1 MSAVATA
8 DSAQLITQ
16 GLAINILQGLLRRSA
31 GNKKGC
37 RSILLC

>member
-1 MSAVATA
+1 MPAVAA
-8 DSAQLITQ
+8 GDCAQLITQ

>member
-1 MSAVATA
+1 MPVVATA
-8 DSAQLITQ
+8 DAAQIITQ
-16 GLAINILQGLLRRSA
+16 GSFINILQGLLRRSA

>member
-8 DSAQLITQ
+8 DAAQLITQ
-16 GLAINILQGLLRRSA
+16 GSLINIMESLQRRSA

-37 RSILLC
+37 RSILFY

>member
-1 MSAVATA
+1 MPAVATA
-8 DSAQLITQ
+8 DAAQIITQ
-16 GLAINILQGLLRRSA
+16 GSLINILQGLLRRSA

>member
-1 MSAVATA
+1 MPVVATA
-8 DSAQLITQ
+8 AAAQLIMQ
-16 GLAINILQGLLRRSA
+16 GLAINILQGLLRRFA